1 MNKKVLG
8 ILGSPRSKG
17 MVATLLEKVL
27 NESKK
32 NGNEVK
38 QINLYD
44 MKLEFCRGC
53 MVCRNKGT
61 CIIND
66 DLENLAKEILSADVV
81 VLAAPTYWA
90 NVPAVV
96 KNMFDRMTGYVIKM
110 EKGKSP
116 RPLLSKNEKYVL
128 ITACS
133 TPFPFNIIAGQSNG
147 ALRAMNEFFK
157 YSGMSKIDTIVLPN
171 TYGNETIPIGVLSK
185 AEKVGKSI

>member
-1 MNKKVLG
+1 MKKKVLG
-8 ILGSPRSKG
+8 ILGSPKSKG
-17 MVATLLEKVL
+17 KVATLLAKVL
-27 NESKK
+27 HESER

-44 MKLEFCRGC
+44 IKLDFCRGC
-53 MVCRNKGT
+53 MVCRSKGA

-66 DLENLAKEILSADVV
+66 DLQNLAKEILLADVV

-90 NVPAVV
+90 NVPAIV
-96 KNMFDRMTGYVIKM
+96 KNMFDRMTGYVIKT

-116 RPLLSKNEKYVL
+116 KSLLYKKKEYVI

-133 TPFPFNIIAGQSNG
+133 TPFPINIIGGQSKG

-157 YSGMSKIDTIVLPN
+157 LSGMIKIDTIVFPN
-171 TYGNETIPIGVLSK
+171 TMGNKTIPIGIMNK